1 MLKTSI
7 TNLSR
12 LPADF
17 LGAAD
22 KMSSKRRICIIVPAH
37 WEALMGGSQYQ
48 AKILIE
54 NLIPL
59 DRFDIYYLARRVK
72 RDFTPVGYNIV
83 KISDPRWYHRY
94 GYFPDALKLLRIL
107 KEIKPDVIY
116 QQVGCAYTGVAAYYA
131 KRSGCKM
138 VWRVTSDKSLQRV
151 AKSNLRELLPDRY
164 VERKILEYGIRNSTK
179 IIVQTEA
186 QAALLEENYDIESAE
201 VIRNFHPLPT
211 EAMEKNSQ
219 NTVLW
224 VANFKKLKQPE
235 VFIRLARDLV
245 DTDAR
250 FIMIGAPAGGQW
262 QQELDKQISS
272 TENLAYL
279 GVQSQQE
286 VNRLLAAA
294 QLLVNTSQYEG
305 FSNTFIQA
313 WMRRVPVISLKVN
326 PDNLLSDGALG
337 FCADD
342 HYEKLRR
349 QVSYLLGNA
358 EVMARAGSQAQSY
371 AFEHYSEKNVRRL
384 ISLLDNP

>member
-1 MLKTSI
+1 MAWSI
-7 TNLSR
+7 FCCTCSIVF
-12 LPADF
+12 LPCSGSADF
-17 LGAAD
+17 
-22 KMSSKRRICIIVPAH
+22 
-37 WEALMGGSQYQ
+37 EAEPKCDGVFNTDAKVRSTLTSFVEKGGRLLAFGY
-48 AKILIE
+48 
-54 NLIPL
+54 
-59 DRFDIYYLARRVK
+59 RFGDS
-72 RDFTPVGYNIV
+72 FT
-83 KISDPRWYHRY
+83 R
-94 GYFPDALKLLRIL
+94 
-107 KEIKPDVIY
+107 
-116 QQVGCAYTGVAAYYA
+116 
-131 KRSGCKM
+131 
-138 VWRVTSDKSLQRV
+138 
-151 AKSNLRELLPDRY
+151 SNLRELLPDRY